1 MSTNEEHPMLFLE
14 SKTLNLAVHT
24 AGRIRLLQELHAQ
37 NLVPLIRSQR
47 RRSFA
52 DVLLDVDRISE
63 MEAALAAS
71 TESTTGEPYVRGDLF
86 SFDDYILFLVFEDDD
101 DSIRAGIV
109 YEAETP
115 EPFRKLDSFCQ
126 DIRSLLILRNQQNAG
141 SFPEWETSTP
151 AMPQG
156 FRTFVERQDA
166 DSLYTSLR
174 KETMSKRI
182 LAASKLEDESARVF
196 LRTARNAHQEGY
208 AAKLLTG
215 HTESQ
220 DVPIQR
226 LEDAGLVERDVQIS
240 CRKTGHA
247 LFRLPNP
254 HALAV
259 VTVSDA
265 TCSECGAPVADENV
279 EEVIAPTQ
287 LASSLLEDGSWLV
300 SRIHFL
306 LREMGVPEREIAVG
320 PSEGTGYG
328 QLMANICG
336 ESFLI
341 VTRDGDHTPAIA
353 RWVID
358 LEIDTEA
365 SHLVIVATGRIH
377 KEAGVL
383 LQNHSRRRISSG
395 QDFEMIV
402 ADDATSAGHELE
414 QALERVSQR
423 VVAEQLCVLDGN
435 IGFSVSRL
443 VLTKFQLRRAA
454 APKDA
459 EVVTESEPEFIP
471 SAPLSLAAH
480 ASGSNGEVFD
490 AAREPDQPEALQ

>member
-1 MSTNEEHPMLFLE
+1 MLFLE
-14 SKTLNLAVHT
+14 SKTLNQSLNTDA
-24 AGRIRLLQELHAQ
+24 RLSLLRELQERGLI
-37 NLVPLIRSQR
+37 PLIRSQR
-47 RRSFA
+47 LRSFES
-52 DVLLDVDRISE
+52 VLLSVDRISE
-63 MEAALAAS
+63 METALAAS

-86 SFDDYILFLVFEDDD
+86 AFDDYILFLVFEDD
-101 DSIRAGIV
+101 SIRAGIV
-109 YEAETP
+109 YEATTP

-126 DIRSLLILRNQQNAG
+126 DIRNL
-141 SFPEWETSTP
+141 PEWETSTP

-156 FRTFVERQDA
+156 FRSFVERQDA

-174 KETMSKRI
+174 KETMTKRI
-182 LAASKLEDESARVF
+182 LAATKLEDESARVF

-220 DVPIQR
+220 NVPIQR
-226 LEDAGLVERDVQIS
+226 LEDAGLVEREVQIS

-300 SRIHFL
+300 SRVHFL
-306 LREMGVPEREIAVG
+306 LREMGVPEREIALG

-328 QLMANICG
+328 QLMANISG

-341 VTRDGDHTPAIA
+341 VTRDGDLTPAFA
-353 RWVID
+353 RWTID
-358 LEIDTEA
+358 HEIDTEA

-383 LQNHSRRRISSG
+383 LQNHSRRRVSSG

-402 ADDATSAGHELE
+402 ADDAASAGRELE

-459 EVVTESEPEFIP
+459 EVISEPEFVP
-471 SAPLSLAAH
+471 SAPLTLAAS
-480 ASGSNGEVFD
+480 ASGNNGDVFD
-490 AAREPDQPEALQ
+490 VPRDPEQPEAFQ